1 MSAQDG
7 AAGSRAPT
15 SRRTTSAL
23 DYGWWASDG
32 PTAGYLV
39 RRAIDALEQSPDA
52 GRGQVRHAHVQV
64 LRLAAA
70 DAIDISVARASGT
83 HGIGRVTVTF
93 GQGGEFAVA
102 TLTVG
107 PRLGH
112 SGTGDGT
119 PPAALPL
126 DAYVPMITPSPTLP
140 PVTGRFE
147 YRPTTD
153 QDGRGPRPGWDVVW
167 VTPTDHRLR
176 GLALV
181 ASIIDCWYPPSF
193 MRSVGE
199 HLRGREPLAQ
209 PAPTV
214 LISASIS
221 FPADQAAYDHVGHA
235 LLANHLSATAEGY
248 CFELSEVW
256 SDRGELLATAELIR
270 ASHDHHSAP

>member
-1 MSAQDG
+1 M
-7 AAGSRAPT
+7 
-15 SRRTTSAL
+15 
-23 DYGWWASDG
+23 
-32 PTAGYLV
+32 
-39 RRAIDALEQSPDA
+39 
-52 GRGQVRHAHVQV
+52 QV

-70 DAIDISVARASGT
+70 DAIEISVARASGT

-93 GQGGEFAVA
+93 GQGGEFAAV

-112 SGTGDGT
+112 SGSGDAT

-140 PVTGRFE
+140 PITSQFE

-176 GLALV
+176 GHALV

-193 MRSVGE
+193 MRSVVE
-199 HLRGREPLAQ
+199 HLHGREPLAQ

-221 FPADQAAYDHVGHA
+221 FPATQAAYDHVGHA
-235 LLANHLSATAEGY
+235 LLANHLSATADGY

-270 ASHDHHSAP
+270 AIRDHHGTP